1 MLKFFLYPIYLKL
14 YYFIKNDVNIP
25 INLVHRKMATQSFF
39 MVDLLLHTK
48 FCLSLNC
55 TLLGGI
61 PSDHFRGCRV
71 VHWIDV
77 EWFNVTLLLLD
88 LYWFL
93 FSLVIL
99 VHMALFLF
107 FEIVFLNSQK
117 ERLLDQIGKPLI
129 CSAFFPKSL
138 ENCFSNKITS
148 LSSFMEL
155 VS

>member
-14 YYFIKNDVNIP
+14 YYFIKNDINIP

-39 MVDLLLHTK
+39 MVGLLLHTK

-55 TLLGGI
+55 ILLGGI
-61 PSDHFRGCRV
+61 PSDHFKGCRV

-93 FSLVIL
+93 FSLVVL
-99 VHMALFLF
+99 VHMALFHF
-107 FEIVFLNSQK
+107 WDYFLK
-117 ERLLDQIGKPLI
+117 LTEERLLDQIGKPFI
-129 CSAFFPKSL
+129 CLAFFPKNL
-138 ENCFSNKITS
+138 ENWLF
-148 LSSFMEL
+148 LQ
-155 VS
+155 